1 MSKDVNTAA
10 DVEKEAIVAELLSM
24 SHERVAEGDGQHA
37 LALVLDVI
45 RMTQGEGAIMGIL
58 EQAKRK
64 ADIEFEKS
72 REIAEI
78 KAAREVCRTL
88 VDGDTILAERGE
100 EDILVDAFK
109 DGSSLVCQRCQSLIA
124 RSRAEQHLKYWCQES
139 AT

>member
-1 MSKDVNTAA
+1 MSNIKVSS
-10 DVEKEAIVAELLSM
+10 VEKEAIVAELLSM
-24 SHERVAEGDGQHA
+24 SHERVTEGDGQHA
-37 LALVLDVI
+37 LALVLDAI

-64 ADIEFEKS
+64 ADQEYEKS
-72 REIAEI
+72 RAIADL
-78 KAAREVCRTL
+78 KVARQVCRNL
-88 VDGDTILAERGE
+88 VDGDAILAERGE

-109 DGSSLVCQRCQSLIA
+109 DGSSLVCSRCQSLIA